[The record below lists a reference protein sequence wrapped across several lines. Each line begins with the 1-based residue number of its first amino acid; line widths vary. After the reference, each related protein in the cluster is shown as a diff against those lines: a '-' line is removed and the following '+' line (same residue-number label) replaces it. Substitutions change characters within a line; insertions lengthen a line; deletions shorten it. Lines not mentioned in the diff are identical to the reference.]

1 MSRDMQHRLR
11 FRLELATQM
20 LDLPL
25 TGEHLERL
33 AIELAPAVKAIVAEE
48 MAAHAETVPVAYG
61 VVRTDLDAQAGVH
74 TTTYAGCTARI
85 GTEVDLESPAALLA
99 AELRGQQPDV
109 IATDVPSATYLG
121 LTVRPQSLH
130 AWRWWIDKLGV
141 HPEAITRQDDA
152 VFAMGVVGDVAVA
165 LCGEGVPTLMV
176 DEPAARLMGLLAET
190 DEAPV

>member
-1 MSRDMQHRLR
+1 MSRGLQHELHS
-11 FRLELATQM
+11 RLELAAQM

-25 TGEHLERL
+25 AGEDLERL
-33 AIELAPAVKAIVAEE
+33 AVELTPAVKAIVAEQME
-48 MAAHAETVPVAYG
+48 AHAETVPVSYG

-85 GTEVDLESPAALLA
+85 GTEVDQESPAALLA
-99 AELRGQQPDV
+99 AELRGRQPDV
-109 IATDVPSATYLG
+109 IATDIPSATYLG

-130 AWRWWIDKLGV
+130 AWRWWLDKLAI
-141 HPEAITRQDDA
+141 HPDAVTRQDDS
-152 VFAMGVVGDVAVA
+152 VFAMGVVGNVAVA

-190 DEAPV
+190 APGPA